1 MLYQLFIL
9 AAIIYLV
16 YVIAQRVMGGSL
28 GLGFKRRQRF
38 KCETCRSCGKIFDD
52 GVMCQ
57 FQGRE
62 TFKNETHIGNCI
74 DYRPK

>member
-1 MLYQLFIL
+1 MEYLLVAL
-9 AAIIYLV
+9 VIYFV
-16 YVIAQRVMGGSL
+16 YLIARKVMGR
-28 GLGFKRRQRF
+28 GLNLTGGGRPRF
-38 KCETCRSCGKIFDD
+38 KCETCRSCGRLFDD

-74 DYRPK
+74 DYEAR